1 MSAELKKDIHKILV
15 EDFSRMMRF
24 DKVTGLLPSVTHRG
38 KTITKRFSGMP
49 FIGDNYGEYSPKILI
64 VGSDIGSDECVRN
77 NTKDVNGTPLYYH
90 DFHSK
95 RENCV
100 NVAYKAH
107 LAGTYMTAL
116 YLLRNCDEFK
126 AMWQESMCGIT
137 AQGAL
142 KRLNA
147 SQIAEVAHAIALTN
161 LHTFVTVNR
170 KGKSGADDRNWIDHD
185 KEFAIFIEEVK
196 CFAPDIIILQAINS
210 MTNEDIEQI
219 KQAVKGVAVYKLT
232 HPSTRRKGGR
242 IVHNLIIDPLR
253 EQGYKEEKL

>member
-1 MSAELKKDIHKILV
+1 MSTELKKDIHKILI
-15 EDFSRMMRF
+15 EDFSKAMGF
-24 DKVTGLLPSVTHRG
+24 DKETGILPNSR
-38 KTITKRFSGMP
+38 KRFSGMP
-49 FIGDNYGEYSPKILI
+49 FIGNDYGKFSPKILV
-64 VGSDIGSDECVRN
+64 VGSDIGSDECVIN

-95 RENCV
+95 RKNCILPSKRE
-100 NVAYKAH
+100 YRAH
-107 LAGTYMTAL
+107 LCGTYITAL
-116 YLLRNCDEFK
+116 YLLKEVAPFNS
-126 AMWQESMCGIT
+126 MWQENFSNKT
-137 AQGAL
+137 ATHAL
-142 KRLNA
+142 KTLNTE
-147 SQIAEVAHAIALTN
+147 QIQMIADAIALTN
-161 LHTFVTVNR
+161 LHKFVTEDRPN
-170 KGKSGADDRNWIDHD
+170 KSGDKDRKWIDHD
-185 KEFAIFIEEVK
+185 KEFATFIEEVK